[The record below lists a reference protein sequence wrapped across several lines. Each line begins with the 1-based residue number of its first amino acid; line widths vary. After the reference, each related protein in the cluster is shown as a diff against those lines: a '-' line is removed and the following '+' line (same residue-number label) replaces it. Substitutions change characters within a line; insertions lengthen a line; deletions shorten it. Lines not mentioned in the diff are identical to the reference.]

1 MKIKIISISLFLI
14 LMFTIPFLSKVI
26 NAKSAIEQIKTVFSE
41 KLEKSK
47 KTLKEEKLPEFK
59 VLDEATGEI
68 LNVNIKDFLIRSV
81 ACEMDPGFEVEALK
95 AQAVAAFTYFKNL
108 QKKQKSTPKE
118 ENKTCDFKV
127 NSENRIYYM
136 KEETLKERWGDNY
149 EKYREKFSNLV
160 DSVFGEVLKKDGEYI
175 KALYFSISS
184 GNTEN
189 IKDVFGSDE
198 NYLVSVPS
206 PYDQLS
212 PGYLSK
218 KEVTTKEF
226 IETLESKLNKTGI
239 IKDQDNMIGQIE
251 RTKTGMVKNIKIG
264 NENITGRKMRE
275 FFNLRSANFDIEK
288 IDDKIIF
295 TVRGYGHGVGMSQY
309 GANEMAKQG
318 ATYSQILSWYYKGAN
333 LEKEEV

>member
-26 NAKSAIEQIKTVFSE
+26 NAKSAIEQIKSVFSE
-41 KLEKSK
+41 KLEKSQ

-81 ACEMDPGFEVEALK
+81 ACEMDPDFETEALK
-95 AQAVAAFTYFKNL
+95 AQTVAAFTYFKNL
-108 QKKQKSTPKE
+108 QNNKKDELK
-118 ENKTCDFKV
+118 NYDFKV

-136 KEETLKERWGDNY
+136 KEETLKERWGENY

-160 DSVFGEVLKKDGEYI
+160 ESVLGEVLKKDGEYI
-175 KALYFSISS
+175 EALYFSISS

-189 IKDVFGSDE
+189 IADVFGGDE
-198 NYLVSVPS
+198 TYLVSVPS

-218 KEVTTKEF
+218 KEVTIKEF
-226 IETLESKLNKTGI
+226 ISTIENKLNKTGI
-239 IKDQDNMIGQIE
+239 IEDQNNMIGQIE

-318 ATYSQILSWYYKGAN
+318 ASYSQILSWYYKGAI
-333 LEKEEV
+333 LEKEEI

>member
-1 MKIKIISISLFLI
+1 MKPKIILISLFLI
-14 LMFTIPFLSKVI
+14 LMLAIPFLSKII
-26 NAKSAIEQIKTVFSE
+26 NAKSAIEQIKSVFSE
-41 KLEKSK
+41 KLENTPKASK
-47 KTLKEEKLPEFK
+47 NEKISEFK

-68 LNVNIKDFLIRSV
+68 LNINIKDFLIRSV
-81 ACEMDPGFEVEALK
+81 ACEMDPEFEIEALK
-95 AQAVAAFTYFKNL
+95 AQTVAAFTYFKNL
-108 QKKQKSTPKE
+108 QKKNQNNKE
-118 ENKTCDFKV
+118 ELKTYDFKV

-136 KEETLKERWGDNY
+136 KEEILKERWGDNY

-160 DSVFGEVLKKDGEYI
+160 ESVLGEVLKKDGEYI

-198 NYLVSVPS
+198 SYLVSVPS

-218 KEVTTKEF
+218 KEVTVKEF

-239 IKDQDNMIGQIE
+239 VADQDNMIGQIE
-251 RTKTGMVKNIKIG
+251 RTKTGMVKNIQIG
-264 NENITGRKMRE
+264 KETITGRKMRE
-275 FFNLRSANFDIEK
+275 FFDLRSANFDIEK
-288 IDDKIIF
+288 NGDKIIF
-295 TVRGYGHGVGMSQY
+295 TVRGYGHSVGLSQY

-318 ATYSQILSWYYKGAN
+318 ATYSHILSWYYKGAN